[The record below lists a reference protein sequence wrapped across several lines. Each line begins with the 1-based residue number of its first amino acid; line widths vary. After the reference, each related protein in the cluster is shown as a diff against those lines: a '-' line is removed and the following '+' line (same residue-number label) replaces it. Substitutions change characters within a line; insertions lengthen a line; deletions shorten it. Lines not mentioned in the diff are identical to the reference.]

1 MSNMRNGIT
10 LLVTAIV
17 ILVVGILAFVTIS
30 GSISGPQ
37 ASASMN
43 TTMESGATFF
53 NIAGLVVII
62 GSILVVLT
70 VVSYYVSTPQRY
82 KKHSARIEKIIKF
95 LQASTQYFGYGLLC
109 IVILAVPAFLT
120 WFLFQYTVVEG
131 NVGSLFEVLKWV
143 GILVGLYFGIAGI
156 GYLFKKKIVDKWRKR
171 REENKKKYDLS
182 ELPGS
187 VS

>member
-1 MSNMRNGIT
+1 MSNSGSGIT
-10 LLVTAIV
+10 LLVTAII
-17 ILVVGILAFVTIS
+17 ILVAGFVTFTTIS
-30 GSISGPQ
+30 NSVSGPQ
-37 ASASMN
+37 SSASMN
-43 TTMESGATFF
+43 CTMDSGATFF
-53 NIAGLVVII
+53 NIIGLVVMI
-62 GSILVVLT
+62 GSILVVM
-70 VVSYYVSTPQRY
+70 VVISYYVSTPQRY

-109 IVILAVPAFLT
+109 ISICAVPAFLT

-131 NVGSLFEVLKWV
+131 NAGSLLEVLKWV

-171 REENKKKYDLS
+171 KEENKTYDLN

-187 VS
+187 VN